1 MSETALHSRADRA
14 DIHDMERLVIPHL
27 AELAALTLACIGA
40 ILVWRKTERPSWIL
54 VSLATLFLYAA
65 AVYRALADLSLLPL
79 RDPWALFA
87 DIAVAVLPPLLLGV
101 GFIAFL
107 VERHGRG

>member
-54 VSLATLFLYAA
+54 VSLATLFLLRRDG
-65 AVYRALADLSLLPL
+65 VLRTLRLAPRSL
-79 RDPWALFA
+79 RDPWCFFMSSPRRAYSSFRG
-87 DIAVAVLPPLLLGV
+87 PWLG
-101 GFIAFL
+101 
-107 VERHGRG
+107 